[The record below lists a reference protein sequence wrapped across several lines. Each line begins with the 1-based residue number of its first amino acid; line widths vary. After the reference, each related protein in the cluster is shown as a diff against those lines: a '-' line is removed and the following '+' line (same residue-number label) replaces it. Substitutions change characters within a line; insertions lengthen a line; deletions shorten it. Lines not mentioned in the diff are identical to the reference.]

1 MKSAM
6 RIKKTIV
13 KEIEVGG
20 LGERIRLA
28 RMTLPRN
35 GKTLDTLCNEAG
47 ISRTYWYEIEK
58 ERVRGAVSVEV
69 LQKIEQALGVDFGV
83 KFD

>member
-6 RIKKTIV
+6 RIKKTVV
-13 KEIEVGG
+13 KEVEAEG

-28 RMTLPRN
+28 RKSMPRN
-35 GKTLDTLCNEAG
+35 GKTLDALCYEAG
-47 ISRTYWYEIEK
+47 ISRTYWYEIEN
-58 ERVRGAVSVEV
+58 ERVRGAVSAEV

-83 KFD
+83 EFD

>member
-6 RIKKTIV
+6 RIKKTVV
-13 KEIEVGG
+13 KEIEASG

-28 RMTLPRN
+28 RKTLPRN
-35 GKTLDTLCNEAG
+35 GKSLDTLCSEAG
-47 ISRTYWYEIEK
+47 ISRTYWYEIES
-58 ERVRGAVSVEV
+58 ERVRGAVSAEV
-69 LQKIEQALGVDFGV
+69 IEKIEQALGVDFGV